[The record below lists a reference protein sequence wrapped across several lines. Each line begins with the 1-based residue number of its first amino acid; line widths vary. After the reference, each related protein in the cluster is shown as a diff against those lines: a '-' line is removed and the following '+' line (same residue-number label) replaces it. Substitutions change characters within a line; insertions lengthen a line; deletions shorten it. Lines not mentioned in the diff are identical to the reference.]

1 MSQLYDRAEIYD
13 LIENEK
19 RTENIRK
26 DWKQFLGERKIHSLL
41 DVSIGTGGM
50 TLPLQE
56 LGIEI
61 YGSDLSEAMLS
72 RCSGKAIAKNYKLRK
87 GDEITVEIPEAEPS
101 EALPEDIPLNI
112 VY

>member
-19 RTENIRK
+19 RTEIIRK
-26 DWKQFLGERKIHSLL
+26 DWKQFLGEREIHSLL

-56 LGIEI
+56 LGIDI
-61 YGSDLSEAMLS
+61 FVSDLSEAMLS
-72 RCSGKAIAKNYKLRK
+72 RCSAKALAKNKP
-87 GDEITVEIPEAEPS
+87 I
-101 EALPEDIPLNI
+101 
-112 VY
+112 